1 MQSDLGVFVF
11 PADIVTTAQ
20 RPDMLILPGSLKT
33 IILIELTL
41 PWEENMEWVHKWKL
55 LWYEELAQDC
65 KGKGW
70 RCDFFAVKVGVS
82 SLCW

>member
-1 MQSDLGVFVF
+1 MKEKIAVRSGLAPSTDWVMQSDLGVFVF

-41 PWEENMEWVHKWKL
+41 PWEENME
-55 LWYEELAQDC
+55 
-65 KGKGW
+65 
-70 RCDFFAVKVGVS
+70 
-82 SLCW
+82 